1 MPSWFGI
8 STSSSHSRRPS
19 YTRVHSSSSRAHS
32 HRDRSPSGSSYY
44 KRRPRDGFI
53 ARLISKLKH
62 LFRELWYYFRRNP
75 VKVFVFVIMPLISGG
90 VLAGFARQFGIKLP
104 SFLMGSAAARAGGGY
119 YGSAGYGGAAQ
130 GLGGMAEGLGGL
142 GGLGK
147 MAMGMSGA
155 GGLGSLMSI
164 AKNFM

>member
-1 MPSWFGI
+1 
-8 STSSSHSRRPS
+8 
-19 YTRVHSSSSRAHS
+19 
-32 HRDRSPSGSSYY
+32 
-44 KRRPRDGFI
+44 
-53 ARLISKLKH
+53 
-62 LFRELWYYFRRNP
+62 
-75 VKVFVFVIMPLISGG
+75 MPLISGG

-119 YGSAGYGGAAQ
+119 YGSAGYGGAAE
-130 GLGGMAEGLGGL
+130 GLGGMTEGL

>member
-1 MPSWFGI
+1 MPSWFGLGG
-8 STSSSHSRRPS
+8 SSSHSRRSSWVRP
-19 YTRVHSSSSRAHS
+19 HSSSSRSHS
-32 HRDRSPSGSSYY
+32 HRERSPSGSSYY
-44 KRRPRDGFI
+44 KRRPRDGYI
-53 ARLISKLKH
+53 ARLVEKLKH

-75 VKVFVFVIMPLISGG
+75 GKVFVFVIMPLISGG

-119 YGSAGYGGAAQ
+119 YGSAGYGGAAE
-130 GLGGMAEGLGGL
+130 GLGGMTEGL